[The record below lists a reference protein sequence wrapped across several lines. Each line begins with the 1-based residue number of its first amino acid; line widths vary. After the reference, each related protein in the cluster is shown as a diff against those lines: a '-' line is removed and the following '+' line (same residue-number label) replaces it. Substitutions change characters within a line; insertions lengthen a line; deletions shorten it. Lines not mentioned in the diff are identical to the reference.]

1 MSNEY
6 FLEQEFNNYVNSDD
20 FQYYI
25 KNKIQESEYHKY
37 SMIAPEGFVLIP
49 EKILQDLYDFEIWK
63 EFKNNPD
70 FIKQKTLEIVQSS
83 KFKGEH

>member
-1 MSNEY
+1 MNNEL

-49 EKILQDLYDFEIWK
+49 EKLLQDLNDFEIWK
-63 EFKNNPD
+63 EFKNDPN
-70 FIKQKTLEIVQSS
+70 FIKQKTLEILQSS
-83 KFKGEH
+83 QFKGEH